1 MEEIGDGYGS
11 YSWIFPLYSLLFLS
25 DFVRWDIMKKL
36 LNQAYKDRHPYLFI
50 APAVILLT
58 VFSIIPIIIAFVI
71 SFTDLDLKG
80 LADWSNINFIG
91 IENYKELAS
100 DDTFITSLLNT
111 AFYVVIG
118 VPLVI
123 ISSLSIALLLNY
135 GSNMLFTVFR
145 SVYYMP
151 SITNIIAVAV
161 IWGYLYNTEYG
172 LFNYLLS
179 IINVE
184 NIPWLEDRTIAK
196 ISLIILAVWKGIGIN
211 MIIFLA
217 ALQGIPRS
225 YYEAAEMDGANRI
238 QMLFNVT
245 LPLLRYAT
253 FFVTVTTL
261 IGWMQFFE
269 EPFVMTDGGPLDG
282 TISIALFIYKE
293 GFQYSQFGYAAAG
306 SFVLFIL
313 IIIMT
318 LFQFKMRKSDTE
330 Y

>member
-1 MEEIGDGYGS
+1 
-11 YSWIFPLYSLLFLS
+11 
-25 DFVRWDIMKKL
+25 MKQFK
-36 LNQAYKDRHPYLFI
+36 NRHPYMFI
-50 APAVILLT
+50 APAVILLSL
-58 VFSIIPIIIAFVI
+58 FSLIPILIAFVI
-71 SFTDLDLKG
+71 SFTDMNLKG
-80 LADWSNINFIG
+80 LADWSNITFIG
-91 IENYKELAS
+91 FENYKDLFS
-100 DDTFITSLLNT
+100 DSTFLQSIYNT
-111 AFYVVIG
+111 LFYVVIG

-123 ISSLSIALLLNY
+123 ICSLSIALLLNY
-135 GSNMLFTVFR
+135 GTSWLFNTFRAVF
-145 SVYYMP
+145 YMP

-179 IINVE
+179 VLSLE
-184 NIPWLEDRTIAK
+184 SIPWLEEPTIAK
-196 ISLIILAVWKGIGIN
+196 ISLILLAVWKGIGIN

-217 ALQGIPRS
+217 ALQGIPKS
-225 YYEAAEMDGANRI
+225 YYEAAEMDGANRF
-238 QMLFNVT
+238 QVLFNVT

-293 GFQYSQFGYAAAG
+293 GFQFSEFGYAAAG
-306 SFVLFIL
+306 SFILFAMIIL
-313 IIIMT
+313 VT
-318 LFQFKMRKSDTE
+318 LVQFKFRKSDTE

>member
-1 MEEIGDGYGS
+1 MV
-11 YSWIFPLYSLLFLS
+11 PL
-25 DFVRWDIMKKL
+25 KQL
-36 LNQAYKDRHPYLFI
+36 LNNRHPYMFI

-58 VFSIIPIIIAFVI
+58 LFSVIPIIVALVI
-71 SFTDLDLKG
+71 SFTDMNLKG
-80 LADWSNINFIG
+80 LANWSAISFIG
-91 IENYKELAS
+91 LENYKDLFS
-100 DDTFITSLLNT
+100 DATFIKSVFNT
-111 AFYVVIG
+111 FFYVIIG

-123 ISSLSIALLLNY
+123 IASLSIALLLNY
-135 GSNMLFTVFR
+135 GTSWIFNTFR
-145 SVYYMP
+145 AVYYMP

-179 IINVE
+179 LLTVD
-184 NIPWLEDRTIAK
+184 NIPWLEEPTIAK

-217 ALQGIPRS
+217 ALQGIPKS
-225 YYEAAEMDGANRI
+225 YYEAAEMDGASRL
-238 QMLFNVT
+238 QVLFYIT

-282 TISIALFIYKE
+282 TISIALFIYQE
-293 GFQYSQFGYAAAG
+293 GFRYSEFGYAAAG
-306 SFVLFIL
+306 SFILFAM
-313 IIIMT
+313 IIIVT
-318 LFQFKMRKSDTE
+318 VFQFKLQKKDTDL
-330 Y
+330 

>member
-1 MEEIGDGYGS
+1 
-11 YSWIFPLYSLLFLS
+11 
-25 DFVRWDIMKKL
+25 MKQFK
-36 LNQAYKDRHPYLFI
+36 NRHPYMFI
-50 APAVILLT
+50 APAVILLSL
-58 VFSIIPIIIAFVI
+58 FSLIPILIAFVI
-71 SFTDLDLKG
+71 SFTDMNLKG
-80 LADWSNINFIG
+80 LADWSSVTFIG
-91 IENYKELAS
+91 LENYIALFS
-100 DDTFITSLLNT
+100 DSTFIKSIFNT
-111 AFYVVIG
+111 IFYVLIG

-123 ISSLSIALLLNY
+123 ICSLSIALLLNY
-135 GSNMLFTVFR
+135 GTSKLFTTFR
-145 SVYYMP
+145 AVYYMP

-179 IINVE
+179 LLSVE
-184 NIPWLEDRTIAK
+184 NVPWLEEPTIAK
-196 ISLIILAVWKGIGIN
+196 LSLILLAVWKGIGIN

-217 ALQGIPRS
+217 ALQGIPKS
-225 YYEAAEMDGANRI
+225 YYEAAEMDGANRL
-238 QMLFNVT
+238 QVLFNVT

-293 GFQYSQFGYAAAG
+293 GFQFSEFGYAAAG
-306 SFVLFIL
+306 SFVLFAMIIL
-313 IIIMT
+313 VT
-318 LFQFKMRKSDTE
+318 VLQFKFRKSDTE

>member
-1 MEEIGDGYGS
+1 M
-11 YSWIFPLYSLLFLS
+11 
-25 DFVRWDIMKKL
+25 
-36 LNQAYKDRHPYLFI
+36 FI
-50 APAVILLT
+50 SPAVLLLSL
-58 VFSIIPIIIAFVI
+58 FSLIPILIAFFI
-71 SFTDLDLKG
+71 SFTDMNLKG
-80 LADWSNINFIG
+80 LADWSSISFIG
-91 IENYKELAS
+91 LENYQSLFA
-100 DDTFITSLLNT
+100 DDKFIKSIFNT
-111 AFYVVIG
+111 IFYVVIG

-123 ISSLSIALLLNY
+123 ICSLSIALLLNY
-135 GSNMLFTVFR
+135 GTSKLFTMFR
-145 SVYYMP
+145 AVYYMP

-179 IINVE
+179 LLTVE
-184 NIPWLEDRTIAK
+184 NIPWLQEPTIAK

-217 ALQGIPRS
+217 ALQGIPKS
-225 YYEAAEMDGANRI
+225 YYEAAEMDGANRL
-238 QMLFNVT
+238 QVLFHVT

-293 GFQYSQFGYAAAG
+293 GFQFSEFGYAAAA
-306 SFVLFIL
+306 SFVLFAM
-313 IIIMT
+313 IIIVTMI
-318 LFQFKMRKSDTE
+318 QFKFRKSDTE

>member
-1 MEEIGDGYGS
+1 M
-11 YSWIFPLYSLLFLS
+11 
-25 DFVRWDIMKKL
+25 
-36 LNQAYKDRHPYLFI
+36 FI
-50 APAVILLT
+50 APAVILLSL
-58 VFSIIPIIIAFVI
+58 FSLIPILIAFVI
-71 SFTDLDLKG
+71 SFTDMNLKG
-80 LADWSNINFIG
+80 LADWSNITFIG
-91 IENYKELAS
+91 FENYKDLFS
-100 DDTFITSLLNT
+100 DSTFLQSIYNT
-111 AFYVVIG
+111 LFYVVIG

-123 ISSLSIALLLNY
+123 ICSLSIALLLNY
-135 GSNMLFTVFR
+135 GTSWLFNTFRAVF
-145 SVYYMP
+145 YMP

-179 IINVE
+179 VLSLE
-184 NIPWLEDRTIAK
+184 SIPWLEEPTIAK
-196 ISLIILAVWKGIGIN
+196 ISLILLAVWKGIGIN

-217 ALQGIPRS
+217 ALQGIPKS
-225 YYEAAEMDGANRI
+225 YYEAAEMDGANRF
-238 QMLFNVT
+238 QVLFNVT

-293 GFQYSQFGYAAAG
+293 GFQFSEFGYAAAG
-306 SFVLFIL
+306 SFILFAMIIL
-313 IIIMT
+313 VT
-318 LFQFKMRKSDTE
+318 LVQFKFRKSDTE

>member
-1 MEEIGDGYGS
+1 
-11 YSWIFPLYSLLFLS
+11 
-25 DFVRWDIMKKL
+25 MKSK
-36 LNQAYKDRHPYLFI
+36 NRHPYMFI
-50 APAVILLT
+50 TPAVLLLSL
-58 VFSIIPIIIAFVI
+58 FSLIPILIAFFI
-71 SFTDLDLKG
+71 SFTDMNLKG
-80 LADWSNINFIG
+80 LADWSSVSFIG
-91 IENYKELAS
+91 FENYQSLFT
-100 DDTFITSLLNT
+100 DDKFIKSIYNT
-111 AFYVVIG
+111 IFYVVFG

-123 ISSLSIALLLNY
+123 ICSLSIALLLNY
-135 GSNMLFTVFR
+135 GTSKLFNMFR
-145 SVYYMP
+145 AVYYMP

-179 IINVE
+179 LLTIE
-184 NIPWLEDRTIAK
+184 NIPWLQEPTIAK

-217 ALQGIPRS
+217 ALQGIPKS
-225 YYEAAEMDGANRI
+225 YYEAAEMDGANRL
-238 QMLFNVT
+238 QVLFNVT

-293 GFQYSQFGYAAAG
+293 GFQFSEFGYAAAA
-306 SFVLFIL
+306 SFVLFAM
-313 IIIMT
+313 IIVVTM
-318 LFQFKMRKSDTE
+318 LQFKLRKSDTE